1 MTPAL
6 VKRLTKSLSATL
18 GTKFSPS
25 FSFTKLST
33 GTDILSIAPNVSLQK
48 ARSWDE
54 GVASNFSTTPLIHIF
69 KDKKVVIFGIPGAF
83 TGVCSEEH
91 VPTYMDNIDK
101 FKAKGVDAVICVAIN
116 DPYTMNEWAVKLQ
129 GKDAIQFYGDF
140 GGSFHNS
147 LKLVT
152 DLSNVLL
159 GTRSERWSAY
169 VVDGMIKALNVEEDP
184 SVVTVSAAQTILEQ
198 I

>member
-1 MTPAL
+1 MKPDL
-6 VKRLTKSLSATL
+6 VKRLTKSLPATL
-18 GTKFSPS
+18 GLKSSSSLAKVT
-25 FSFTKLST
+25 T
-33 GTDILSIAPNVSLQK
+33 GTEILSIAPNVSLQK

-54 GVASNFSTTPLIHIF
+54 GVASNFSTTPLIDIF
-69 KDKKVVIFGIPGAF
+69 KGAF

-91 VPTYMDNIDK
+91 VPTYMENIDK
-101 FKAKGVDAVICVAIN
+101 FKAKGIDTVICVSIN
-116 DPYTMNEWAVKLQ
+116 DPYVMNEWAEKLQ
-129 GKDAIQFYGDF
+129 CKDAIEFYGDF
-140 GGSFHNS
+140 DGSFHKS

-152 DLSNVLL
+152 NLSNVLL

-169 VVDGMIKALNVEEDP
+169 VVDGVIKDLNVEEDP

>member
-1 MTPAL
+1 MKPGL

-18 GTKFSPS
+18 GFKSSSSLAKVT
-25 FSFTKLST
+25 T
-33 GTDILSIAPNVSLQK
+33 GTEILSIAPKVSLQK

-54 GVASNFSTTPLIHIF
+54 GQESGHIWN
-69 KDKKVVIFGIPGAF
+69 P
-83 TGVCSEEH
+83 GVCSEEH
-91 VPTYMDNIDK
+91 VPTYMENIDK
-101 FKAKGVDAVICVAIN
+101 FKAKGIDTVICVSIN
-116 DPYTMNEWAVKLQ
+116 DPYAMNEWAEKLQ
-129 GKDAIQFYGDF
+129 GKDAIEFYGDF
-140 GGSFHNS
+140 DGSFHKS

-152 DLSNVLL
+152 NLSNVLL

-169 VVDGMIKALNVEEDP
+169 VVDGVIKDLNVEEDP